1 MIFIHFYTKE
11 LTRFY
16 KSRSKDP
23 EKTTL
28 WLIAND
34 LEARL
39 SLKYEMPAWL
49 RRSPKDEHKG
59 FVSSIHNRNFETVI
73 LSIYN
78 QSLVNCR
85 VVCQHCPTNRF
96 SEITPRETGVNF
108 SDYIEIQDL
117 LIAFC

>member
-1 MIFIHFYTKE
+1 MRKYVTLSNREISLDLTNAEDSVYQELLEACNGMKDVVKFIHFYTKE

-49 RRSPKDEHKG
+49 RRSPKALYC
-59 FVSSIHNRNFETVI
+59 IHLN
-73 LSIYN
+73 
-78 QSLVNCR
+78 
-85 VVCQHCPTNRF
+85 
-96 SEITPRETGVNF
+96 
-108 SDYIEIQDL
+108 
-117 LIAFC
+117 